1 MIHSTLSSLLRD
13 HPICVTG
20 MGCFSAAGDSVTALW
35 EAVEAGRGLAAW
47 REFTG
52 GGSKQVAVCGAPAL
66 DDADPRLRPVRRMD
80 RCVQMAWV
88 AASQAVQQAQLSGA
102 YDAKRVGVS
111 VGTSR
116 GSLGKISDSLTR
128 LEQRRMA
135 PSLVAGSTLASLS
148 GVLSQGL
155 GFRGP
160 GGTLSAT
167 CASAA
172 MAIGYAAE
180 QILMGKVDAMVV
192 GGTDASLHPVVV
204 AQMRSIGLLGH
215 HEEPGLTCRPFDVTR
230 NGLVLGEGSAFL
242 ALESARAATDRGA
255 PIWARLAGWATG
267 VDDSGRAGVR
277 EDGAG
282 LLRVMQEATEV
293 AGLDAGR
300 IDYINAHGTGTVMN
314 DRGEAE
320 AVRQFLGERA
330 TKVPC
335 SSTKPVTGHCLGA
348 TPALE
353 AVICIG
359 TLKRHSLPP
368 TAACRE
374 QDPQCGI
381 NVLPLKSRPGQA
393 TVVMSNS
400 LGFWGYHASLILAAP
415 GSNDITTR

>member
-13 HPICVTG
+13 NPICVTG

-35 EAVEAGRGLAAW
+35 EAVEAGRGLASW
-47 REFTG
+47 REG
-52 GGSKQVAVCGAPAL
+52 AAAGSLRVAVCAAPAL
-66 DDADPRLRPVRRMD
+66 ADADPRLRPVRRMD

-88 AASQAVQQAQLSGA
+88 AASQAVQQARLPGA
-102 YDAKRVGVS
+102 YAPERVGVV

-116 GSLGKISDSLTR
+116 GSLGKISDSLAR
-128 LEQRRMA
+128 LEQRRMP

-167 CASAA
+167 CSSAA
-172 MAIGYAAE
+172 VAMGYAAE
-180 QILMGKVDAMVV
+180 QILMGKVDAVVV
-192 GGTDASLHPVVV
+192 GGTEASLHPVVI

-215 HEEPGLTCRPFDVTR
+215 HEEPEWTCRPFDLTR

-242 ALESARAATDRGA
+242 VLESARAAAARGA
-255 PIWARLAGWATG
+255 PIWARLAGWASG
-267 VDDSGRAGVR
+267 VDDSGRTGVR
-277 EDGAG
+277 EDGSG
-282 LLRVMQEATEV
+282 LLRVMRGATEM
-293 AGLDAGR
+293 AGLDVGQ
-300 IDYINAHGTGTVMN
+300 IDYINAHGTGTLMN

-320 AVRQFLGERA
+320 AVRQFLGKRA
-330 TKVPC
+330 TDVPC

-359 TLKRHSLPP
+359 TLKRHVLPP

-374 QDPQCGI
+374 QDPLCGI
-381 NVLPLKSRPGQA
+381 NVLPLKSGPVRA
-393 TVVMSNS
+393 TAVMSNS
-400 LGFWGYHASLILAAP
+400 LGFWGYHASLIFA
-415 GSNDITTR
+415 